1 MKFTVKI
8 ALALCVFCAAAF
20 GQYKPKIALYI
31 ADDELPVPEQRA
43 LMAKFLVP
51 FTSSGMY
58 SVIDRSDI
66 FLQKA
71 SQERIKQRDGSVN
84 DNEVLKIGQEA
95 GAKYV
100 CIVDLVKA
108 FGAYNVSARL
118 VDVETA
124 EIYLTAGETEIN
136 GNLNYE
142 MKWAADKIFK
152 QIHGKSQGAS
162 SATSQPPAAQPHYSQ
177 QQQSNPQQPIQQQ
190 DNSATGATA
199 FIATE
204 PTHADIYIGGKL
216 IGRANE
222 GLLHVPVGKH
232 EVRFVKGDLEKTET
246 MTFRAGQNG
255 TLTVSLGGK
264 KYTHSG
270 DFTSGER
277 LGAMFVNW
285 IIPGVGSGVMMKDGK
300 GAGTTWGLLVGGL
313 VVALVGVSV
322 NEEAVLYSG
331 AVIFLVGGIYNLVRP
346 WTYQGYA
353 AANTDN
359 PYGDVRFAVI
369 PDKNGDLKAVVAYG
383 LSF

>member
-1 MKFTVKI
+1 
-8 ALALCVFCAAAF
+8 
-20 GQYKPKIALYI
+20 
-31 ADDELPVPEQRA
+31 
-43 LMAKFLVP
+43 
-51 FTSSGMY
+51 
-58 SVIDRSDI
+58 
-66 FLQKA
+66 
-71 SQERIKQRDGSVN
+71 
-84 DNEVLKIGQEA
+84 
-95 GAKYV
+95 
-100 CIVDLVKA
+100 
-108 FGAYNVSARL
+108 

-162 SATSQPPAAQPHYSQ
+162 SATSQPSAAQPHYSQ

-222 GLLHVPVGKH
+222 GLLQVPVGKH

-264 KYTHSG
+264 KYTYGG
-270 DFTSGER
+270 DFTAGER
-277 LGAMFVNW
+277 VGAMLVNW
-285 IIPGVGSGVMMKDGK
+285 LIPGLGSGVIMKDGK
-300 GAGTTWGLLVGGL
+300 GAGTTWGIIGVGIGVAVL
-313 VVALVGVSV
+313 GVGVEEPVVTDIGAVIILVGV
-322 NEEAVLYSG
+322 
-331 AVIFLVGGIYNLVRP
+331 IYNLVRP